1 MILRFILAP
10 FLVPEITNSNW
21 GVFKDAKQKKQNKE
35 MQVTLTWLMLG
46 SLVSNIW
53 KTGAGSV
60 CWSTWSSCWGWPHT
74 AMALVRWSTPLSNS
88 PGLGKKQ
95 VYRPHKQALKMYQG
109 LKLCRESLH
118 QCSHSYSDMSGV
130 RLAHAASFHVF
141 SVNEHVADLVLGA
154 PLPAG
159 FPPRRISG
167 QLLRPSSSAA
177 SKSS

>member
-1 MILRFILAP
+1 M
-10 FLVPEITNSNW
+10 S
-21 GVFKDAKQKKQNKE
+21 QKSQMATGGFSRMLNKKNKNKE

-95 VYRPHKQALKMYQG
+95 VYRPQKTSILKIDQG
-109 LKLCRESLH
+109 LKRCRETLH
-118 QCSHSYSDMSGV
+118 QCSHSYSDMS
-130 RLAHAASFHVF
+130 LACSKLPCVF
-141 SVNEHVADLVLGA
+141 CEWTCGWPCA
-154 PLPAG
+154 
-159 FPPRRISG
+159 R
-167 QLLRPSSSAA
+167 SSSASWISSKKNFWTA
-177 SKSS
+177 SSSFKFGSFKVKLINKKQI